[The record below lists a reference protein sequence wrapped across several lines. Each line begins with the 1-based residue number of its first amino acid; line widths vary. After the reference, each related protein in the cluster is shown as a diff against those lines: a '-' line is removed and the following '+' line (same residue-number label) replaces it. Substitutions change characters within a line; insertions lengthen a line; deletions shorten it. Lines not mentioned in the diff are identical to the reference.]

1 MSFHSSSTRTGFSI
15 HSLLVLAT
23 YLLSLVATVLAQQT
37 PSPVQEMGFARVGS
51 KLYIQ
56 GGKFETNGTVKST
69 TGQLFSL
76 DLAIPWSTAAPAWK
90 SLAPGRQMFF
100 MNAVS
105 SPDNSSF
112 YTIYIA
118 VGNAFVFTKYNIN
131 LDQWSSPFATNND
144 TEARTITRPV
154 INPQTGLVYLDGSN
168 YMNIFDLNSQSMVQ
182 KTVPPNTFTSR
193 LFSGAVFNAPRNSVM
208 YFGGLNYSVKWD
220 LDATYVTE
228 YNIAMN
234 TWSNFT
240 TKGEPPSPR
249 ADFCMQG
256 NDDGTKIVVF
266 GGRIPTNTSTSPPTD
281 FTGTLHIL
289 DVPTGQWTQGPSG
302 DIRLYMAC
310 VIVGDQFIAWGGS
323 KGGEGGRGYTYD
335 GPPVIFDLTKMQWV
349 TNYTP
354 PAYLLNAPKT
364 TIAAPG
370 ATSSG
375 PQIMPPTVTPA
386 KNSNLG
392 AILGGTFG
400 SLFVIAL
407 AALIYVYVL
416 RRKDKV
422 KYAAPVEQTPDGDN
436 GSPENRAAD
445 GHGRRDPQE
454 MVGLTHQTLDRSP
467 MYPVNLDSKDY
478 ATNSIVATSG
488 NNYTQINPGFV
499 ANNVPMH
506 YAPQTGYTPGPV
518 VPGGVIVL
526 PNGQQANVVYLTQHS
541 GPGIPPISNG
551 TIFNS
556 NMASYGNNTVPAS
569 QVAYGSAIFN
579 TSGPMPLSPTTT
591 QQYMDGFIPLTSPPQ
606 HSTVPV
612 ASVVDHVQMPDHS
625 PLNVQQQYAG
635 TPVFIAPAPVSLASD
650 DSALSTLV
658 HSSPAHDRQAY
669 VGGQSASSLSR
680 NRNNRRRSSAL
691 SIDSELKSTPSTGA
705 VTVALSM
712 QEGSQ
717 YYTAESGFGPGQTSE
732 VNVSQNQSYQ
742 LPPPIPRRIS

>member
-1 MSFHSSSTRTGFSI
+1 MTFHSSSRRTEFSI

-23 YLLSLVATVLAQQT
+23 SLLSLVATVLAQQT
-37 PSPVQEMGFARVGS
+37 PSPVQEMGFTRVGS

-56 GGKFETNGTVKST
+56 GGKFETNSTVKST

-131 LDQWSSPFATNND
+131 LDQWSSPYATNND

-154 INPQTGLVYLDGSN
+154 INPQTGLVYLDGSS
-168 YMNIFDLNSQSMVQ
+168 YMNIFDLNSRSMVQ
-182 KTVPPNTFTSR
+182 NTVPPNTFTSR

-228 YNIAMN
+228 YNIALN

-323 KGGEGGRGYTYD
+323 KGGGFTYD

-349 TNYTP
+349 TTYTP

-375 PQIMPPTVTPA
+375 PQIMPPTVTPSA
-386 KNSNLG
+386 ENSNLG

-436 GSPENRAAD
+436 GSPEKRAAD
-445 GHGRRDPQE
+445 GLGRRDPQE
-454 MVGLTHQTLDRSP
+454 IVGLTHQTLDRSL

-478 ATNSIVATSG
+478 AANSIVATSG

-499 ANNVPMH
+499 ANNMPML

-526 PNGQQANVVYLTQHS
+526 PNGQQANVVYLTQHP

-579 TSGPMPLSPTTT
+579 TSDPMPLSPTTT
-591 QQYMDGFIPLTSPPQ
+591 QQYMDGFIPLTNPPQ
-606 HSTVPV
+606 HSTVPI
-612 ASVVDHVQMPDHS
+612 ASVMDHVQMPYQS
-625 PLNVQQQYAG
+625 PLNVQQYAG
-635 TPVFIAPAPVSLASD
+635 TPVFIAPAPVSLASE
-650 DSALSTLV
+650 DSALSTTV
-658 HSSPAHDRQAY
+658 HSSPAHDRQA
-669 VGGQSASSLSR
+669 
-680 NRNNRRRSSAL
+680 
-691 SIDSELKSTPSTGA
+691 TPSSGA
-705 VTVALSM
+705 VTVPPPI

-717 YYTAESGFGPGQTSE
+717 YYTAAPGLAPGQTSE
-732 VNVSQNQSYQ
+732 LDVSQNQSYQ